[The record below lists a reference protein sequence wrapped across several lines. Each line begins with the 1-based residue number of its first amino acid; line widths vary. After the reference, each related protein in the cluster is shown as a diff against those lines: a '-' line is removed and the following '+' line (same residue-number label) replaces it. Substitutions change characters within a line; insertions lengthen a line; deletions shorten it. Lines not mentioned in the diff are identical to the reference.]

1 MEKTIRMKNV
11 FLAAIMTLLLFIIG
25 IAPVQAEETKPAVA
39 PAPAAAEEEKPTADF
54 AVSPLTKY
62 VWRGYEMTRDSI
74 VIQPSLTVAY
84 KGFSAN
90 LWGNLDT
97 KPYSSIHGTKNSAN
111 WTETDLTFSYTK
123 AFGPVNAGV
132 GYIYYSLNAPY
143 AGAADPLDSQEI
155 FVTLGL
161 NKLLTPTITVYK
173 EIDHYHQ
180 WYILLGVSHAFE
192 LNKTVSLK
200 LAASG
205 SYLKSEDADVGKY
218 PKYDS
223 HAVATN
229 DKYNNFHD
237 GVVTVSLPITPVKY
251 ITVTPLL
258 SYVFPLCDDAKN
270 EMKGRGLEGTSTPA
284 SRDSSFL
291 YGGITFDF
299 AF

>member
-1 MEKTIRMKNV
+1 MKKSIRVKNV
-11 FLAAIMTLLLFIIG
+11 FLTAIMAMFLLLIG
-25 IAPVQAEETKPAVA
+25 ITPVQAEEIKSPAA
-39 PAPAAAEEEKPTADF
+39 PSPPAAEEEKPTADF
-54 AVSPLTKY
+54 AISPLTKY

-74 VIQPSLTVAY
+74 VVQPSLTVAY

-97 KPYSSIHGTKNSAN
+97 RPYSSEPGKKYPGNF
-111 WTETDLTFSYTK
+111 TETDLTFSYTK

-161 NKLLTPTITVYK
+161 NKLLTPTLTVYK

-192 LNKTVSLK
+192 LSKSVSLK

-205 SYLKSEDADVGKY
+205 SYLKSEDASPGKY
-218 PKYDS
+218 PKYDDD
-223 HAVATN
+223 ALATN

-237 GVVTVSLPITPVKY
+237 GIVTVSLPISPAKY

-270 EMKGRGLEGTSTPA
+270 EMKGRGLQGTSKPA
-284 SRDSSFL
+284 DRDSSFL

>member
-1 MEKTIRMKNV
+1 MKKTVRMENV
-11 FLAAIMTLLLFIIG
+11 CFAIIMTLLLLIIG
-25 IAPVQAEETKPAVA
+25 IAPIQAEEARLVTA

-62 VWRGYEMTRDSI
+62 LWRGYEMTRDSI

-97 KPYSSIHGTKNSAN
+97 RPYSSVPGTKNSGN
-111 WTETDLTFSYTK
+111 WTETDLMFSFTK

-143 AGAADPLDSQEI
+143 AGVVDPLDSQEI

-161 NKLLTPTITVYK
+161 NKLFTPTLTVYK

-180 WYILLGVSHAFE
+180 WYILLGISHAFE
-192 LNKTVSLK
+192 LSKSVSLK

-205 SYLKSEDADVGKY
+205 SYLKSEDAALGKY
-218 PKYDS
+218 PKYDGD
-223 HAVATN
+223 ALATS

-237 GVVTVSLPITPVKY
+237 GVITVSLPITPAKY

-270 EMKGRGLEGTSTPA
+270 EIKGRGLQDTSTPA
-284 SRDSSFL
+284 ERDSSFL
-291 YGGITFDF
+291 YGGVTFDF